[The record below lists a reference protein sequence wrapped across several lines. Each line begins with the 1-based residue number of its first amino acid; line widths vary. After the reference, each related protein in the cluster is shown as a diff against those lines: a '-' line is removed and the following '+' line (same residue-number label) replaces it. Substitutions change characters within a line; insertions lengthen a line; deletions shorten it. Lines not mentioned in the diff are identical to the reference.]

1 MNGQHVPQDMSYM
14 NNIVHGAVKGGL
26 YGAGIVGGVS
36 SLAAMISAVICA
48 KKAKMSLGKTAATAA
63 IVGVPSAVYG
73 GMAGAIPGYII
84 GGAYNALQDP
94 AKVSQG

>member
-14 NNIVHGAVKGGL
+14 NNVVHGAVKGGL

-36 SLAAMISAVICA
+36 SLAAIIATVICA
-48 KKAKMSLGKTAATAA
+48 KKAKMSLGKTALAATIA
-63 IVGVPSAVYG
+63 GVPSAIYG
-73 GMAGAIPGYII
+73 GVAGAVPGAAI
-84 GGAYNALQDP
+84 GGSYNALQDP